1 MEKTYDRVISE
12 AKFILVNKSTVRET
26 AKAFGVSKSTVHKDL
41 TEKLY
46 QLDKQLFSS
55 VRKLLTDNLNE
66 RHLRGGQATKLKFKR
81 KKFFALMKERISAY
95 NKPNN

>member
-1 MEKTYDRVISE
+1 MEETHNRIINE

-46 QLDKQLFSS
+46 RLDKQLFSS
-55 VRKLLTDNLNE
+55 VRKLLNENLSQ
-66 RHLRGGQATKLKFKR
+66 RHLRGGQATKIKFKK
-81 KKFFALMKERISAY
+81 KKFFALMKERISTY
-95 NKPNN
+95 NKPNS